1 MHRGEGG
8 FEAIEYRM
16 SDVDLP
22 APFGPGVAAQLVS
35 RLAELRNGCPVAQ
48 VRLNSGESAW
58 LVLSHEQVSRLLS
71 DPRVSVQRDGP
82 PVRRPGGRA
91 TQVGLMKLEP
101 PEHTRIRRL
110 CNAALTDRRLRRY
123 QPMMQTRLR
132 RLLDAAED
140 TDGPIDLL
148 DAVAKPFTFA
158 VLAEILGLDERH
170 WPEFYP
176 RMSQMFQRRRAD
188 AEQLDANVGYLEDVV
203 RAELR
208 RRRDDPGD
216 DLLSMVQRA
225 AAGDPD
231 LIEDEL
237 VSLATM
243 LLLAGFDSTAQ
254 MIGICAVALTGHPEL
269 GRRLRAEPDCVP
281 DVVSE
286 LLRWD
291 TSGPFSTPRWAT
303 ADIEVGGRTIPAGSQ
318 LIMSFLAA
326 NHDPVHF
333 ANAEQIDL
341 NRPTTARNL
350 AFGHG
355 PHFCP
360 GSALARLELETTVTT
375 LACRYP
381 AMRLA
386 IPAEQLPWSGRHQ
399 QRTLRCLPVWLQP
412 VA

>member
-1 MHRGEGG
+1 MHRGGV
-8 FEAIEYRM
+8 EAMGTRM
-16 SDVDLP
+16 SDVELP
-22 APFGPGVAAQLVS
+22 APFGPGVAAQLAS
-35 RLAELRNGCPVAQ
+35 RLADLRNGCPVTQ
-48 VRLNSGESAW
+48 VRLNSGEPVW
-58 LVLSHEQVSRLLS
+58 LVLSHEHVSGLLS
-71 DPRVSVQRDGP
+71 DPRISVQRNGP

-91 TQVGLMKLEP
+91 TQVGLMNMEP
-101 PEHTRIRRL
+101 PQHTRTRRL
-110 CNAALTDRRLRRY
+110 CNGALTERRLRRY
-123 QPMMQTRLR
+123 QPMMEARLCQ
-132 RLLDAAED
+132 LLDVAEHE
-140 TDGPIDLL
+140 DGPIDLL

-170 WPEFYP
+170 WPELYP
-176 RMSQMFQRRRAD
+176 RMSQIFQRRRAD
-188 AEQLDANVGYLEDVV
+188 AEQMNANVGYLEDVV

-208 RRRDDPGD
+208 QRRDDPGD

-254 MIGICAVALTGHPEL
+254 MIGICAVALSGYPEL
-269 GRRLRAEPDCVP
+269 GRRLRADPDHASE
-281 DVVSE
+281 VVSE

-303 ADIEVGGRTIPAGSQ
+303 ADIKIGGSTIPAGSQ
-318 LIMSFLAA
+318 LILSFLAA

-333 ANAEQIDL
+333 ADADQIDL
-341 NRPTTARNL
+341 NRPSTVRNL

-360 GSALARLELETTVTT
+360 GSALARLELATTVTT
-375 LACRYP
+375 LAGRYP
-381 AMRLA
+381 ALRLA
-386 IPAEQLPWSGRHQ
+386 IPAEQLPWSGQHQ
-399 QRTLRCLPVWLQP
+399 QRTLKCLPVWLRP
-412 VA
+412 AA

>member
-1 MHRGEGG
+1 
-8 FEAIEYRM
+8 M

-22 APFGPGVAAQLVS
+22 TPFGPGVAAQLAS
-35 RLAELRNGCPVAQ
+35 RLADLRDRCPVTQ
-48 VRLNSGESAW
+48 VRLNSGEPVW
-58 LVLSHEQVSRLLS
+58 LVLGHEQVSGLLS
-71 DPRVSVQRDGP
+71 DPRVSVQRNGP

-91 TQVGLMKLEP
+91 TQVGLMNLEP
-101 PEHTRIRRL
+101 PQHTRIRRL
-110 CNAALTDRRLRRY
+110 CNAALTERRLRRH
-123 QPMMQTRLR
+123 QPMMQSRLC
-132 RLLDAAED
+132 RLFDGVEHQ
-140 TDGPIDLL
+140 DGPIDLI
-148 DAVAKPFTFA
+148 DSVAKPFTFA

-170 WPEFYP
+170 WPELYP
-176 RMSQMFQRRRAD
+176 RMSQIFQRRRGD
-188 AEQLDANVGYLEDVV
+188 TEQVEANARYLEEVV

-225 AAGDPD
+225 TAGDPD

-254 MIGICAVALTGHPEL
+254 MIGICAVALAGHPEL
-269 GRRLRAEPDCVP
+269 GRRLRAEPDRAP

-303 ADIEVGGRTIPAGSQ
+303 ADIEVDGRTIPAGSQ

-333 ANAEQIDL
+333 ADADQIDL
-341 NRPTTARNL
+341 NRPATARNL

-355 PHFCP
+355 PHFGP
-360 GSALARLELETTVTT
+360 GAALARLELATTVTT
-375 LACRYP
+375 LASRYP
-381 AMRLA
+381 ALRLA
-386 IPAEQLPWSGRHQ
+386 VPAEQLPWSGQHQ
-399 QRTLRCLPVWLQP
+399 QRTLKCLPVWLQP
-412 VA
+412 AA